1 MTTPLG
7 EGWAAF
13 HQLGGMLRFI
23 PSPWTSNL
31 IIRGKVGVIVGH
43 PYMAIALR
51 QTPAND
57 NEKRD

>member
-7 EGWAAF
+7 EEWAAF
-13 HQLGGMLRFI
+13 HWLVGMLQLI

-43 PYMAIALR
+43 PYMATALR

-57 NEKRD
+57 NEKRE